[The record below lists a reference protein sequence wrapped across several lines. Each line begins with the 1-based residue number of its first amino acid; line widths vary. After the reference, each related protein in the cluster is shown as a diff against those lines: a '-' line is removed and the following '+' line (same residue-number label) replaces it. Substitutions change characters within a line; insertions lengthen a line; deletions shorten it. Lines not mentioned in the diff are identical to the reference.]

1 MKVGDR
7 VVMSDDALDNYG
19 EQWRDIPLEITSKA
33 TAYMS
38 AKEFFAQGK
47 PEGFHPG
54 YDESSGGALFDL
66 RNTQTGEDLGM
77 SLYEWE
83 LRRN

>member
-7 VVMSDDALDNYG
+7 VVMTDDALDNYG
-19 EQWRDIPLEITSKA
+19 EQWRDVPLEIMSKA
-33 TAYMS
+33 TRYMP

-54 YDESSGGALFDL
+54 YDESSRSPLFDL
-66 RNTQTGEDLGM
+66 RNTRTGKDLSF

-83 LRRN
+83 LRR